1 MDSSQGAHQ
10 VVIIVT
16 LSMHIVILIH
26 PPSKTYFSQN
36 DTLFCCILANKN
48 SANIYSFDVE
58 RFCSTPAQKC
68 LRASPTDA
76 KVQRGVSFLCPFQSP
91 SSYLPP
97 LPPFLLGNL
106 AFVIQDP
113 GYVIVD
119 IVFSLA
125 LFSCP
130 GCSFTLWF
138 ILLDM
143 VPFNSIKVA
152 WFFTF
157 FIMQSFSLCIDTI
170 RHLDCFHILAV
181 VLNNVMKRVV
191 YIFQK

>member
-16 LSMHIVILIH
+16 LSVHIVILIH

-36 DTLFCCILANKN
+36 DTVSFLLANKN
-48 SANIYSFDVE
+48 SVHIYSFDVE

-68 LRASPTDA
+68 PRASPADA
-76 KVQRGVSFLCPFQSP
+76 IVQRGVSFLCPFQSP

-97 LPPFLLGNL
+97 HPPSLLGNL

-130 GCSFTLWF
+130 DCSFTL
-138 ILLDM
+138 
-143 VPFNSIKVA
+143 
-152 WFFTF
+152 
-157 FIMQSFSLCIDTI
+157 
-170 RHLDCFHILAV
+170 
-181 VLNNVMKRVV
+181 
-191 YIFQK
+191 